1 MKGAFGGQLAASA
14 PPRGGHAGPPGSLG
28 EAVPEPRC
36 TRAPGQRP
44 VCGVAGPGPTVDAG
58 PALEPVPGPERP
70 PPAGPRSREAPRISR
85 PGGRPAPEA
94 AGGGR
99 STGSLMRPSARQHNA
114 KQTGPRGPR
123 RPQPRPFQRLLQ
135 GDLGVTGSMG
145 RRARVGNHSR
155 WRPDPHACTARGP
168 APSPRPARGTG
179 SCPDSQLRA
188 GGVPRWR
195 LRAEGA
201 LGCVCV
207 QLRAPSL
214 SDPAAV
220 SVRRARNP
228 RRFLHGAK

>member
-99 STGSLMRPSARQHNA
+99 STGSLTPVSTMRSRQAREAHAGLSPAPSRGFCRGTWGSRAAWGGVPVSETTRDGA
-114 KQTGPRGPR
+114 QTRTPAPRGAPPR
-123 RPQPRPFQRLLQ
+123 LH
-135 GDLGVTGSMG
+135 G
-145 RRARVGNHSR
+145 RHVGRARVLTLSS
-155 WRPDPHACTARGP
+155 GP
-168 APSPRPARGTG
+168 AASHDGGSGQRARWVACVCSCGPRLSLILRPSP
-179 SCPDSQLRA
+179 
-188 GGVPRWR
+188 
-195 LRAEGA
+195 
-201 LGCVCV
+201 
-207 QLRAPSL
+207 
-214 SDPAAV
+214 
-220 SVRRARNP
+220 
-228 RRFLHGAK
+228 

>member
-44 VCGVAGPGPTVDAG
+44 VCGVAGPGSTVGAG

-99 STGSLMRPSARQHNA
+99 STRSLTRPSAQCEA
-114 KQTGPRGPR
+114 D
-123 RPQPRPFQRLLQ
+123 RPTR
-135 GDLGVTGSMG
+135 
-145 RRARVGNHSR
+145 
-155 WRPDPHACTARGP
+155 P
-168 APSPRPARGTG
+168 APASAPPLPEASAGGPGGHEQHGAACPCRKPLAMAPRPAR
-179 SCPDSQLRA
+179 LHRA
-188 GGVPRWR
+188 GPR
-195 LRAEGA
+195 
-201 LGCVCV
+201 
-207 QLRAPSL
+207 P
-214 SDPAAV
+214 V
-220 SVRRARNP
+220 STAGTWDGLVS
-228 RRFLHGAK
+228 